1 MVKVLAEWLMPTAM
15 DVVLPFWACATS
27 PRRFLLNFADAARDS
42 RHGARDSHAGAR
54 DSHDGAR
61 DSRESA
67 RDSRDGA
74 RETRDDARDSH
85 DGSTEPHSLLVA
97 LLLLKRR
104 VRLAA
109 RAPAAPQA
117 GSVHSGDT
125 GGRDV

>member
-27 PRRFLLNFADAARDS
+27 PRRFLLNFADA
-42 RHGARDSHAGAR
+42 AR

-109 RAPAAPQA
+109 RAPAAPQS